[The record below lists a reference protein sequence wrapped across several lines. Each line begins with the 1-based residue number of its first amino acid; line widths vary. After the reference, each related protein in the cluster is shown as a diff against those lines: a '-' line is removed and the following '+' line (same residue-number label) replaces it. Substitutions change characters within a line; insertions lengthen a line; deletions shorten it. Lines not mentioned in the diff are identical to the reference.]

1 MVLLAEE
8 PRASAPCNE
17 LQNGLS
23 VRVNVL
29 VPLRLLAGTTLSFDD
44 TTVSAEKES
53 DGEIVVS
60 PAGIIIICWLKLIKS
75 LLNNRM
81 MERND
86 STRIIVRAVGAVMI
100 LAVVIA

>member
-23 VRVNVL
+23 VRVNAL
-29 VPLRLLAGTTLSFDD
+29 VPLLLAGTWSSDD
-44 TTVSAEKES
+44 IVTAEKES
-53 DGEIVVS
+53 ETVS
-60 PAGIIIICWLKLIKS
+60 PAGIIICWLKLIKS

-86 STRIIVRAVGAVMI
+86 STRIIVREVGAVI
-100 LAVVIA
+100 LGGHR